1 MSLLQ
6 KMFGKRQK
14 RTHPYCAAL
23 IAAAGSST
31 RYGGENKLLQTLDGI
46 PVLVRT
52 LLTID
57 RVEGIDEIVIAA
69 REDELLPYA
78 ELCKTF
84 GLRKP
89 VKVIVGGAT
98 RTESVLRAA
107 LEASPETEF
116 FAVQDGARPL
126 VTVELIAEV
135 LDAAKIYLAAA
146 PAVQVRDTIKVA
158 HDGIVERTP
167 DRSALFAVQTPQ
179 VFAADLL
186 KAALQSAIA
195 DYYGRL
201 LRCGAAGQG
210 SPLDRG
216 QRGKHQDHHAGRPC
230 DRRSNFTAQ
239 RGMNLSPLP
248 FLEERTHTMTNLRIG
263 HGYDVHRLTEGR
275 ALILGGVTIPYEKG
289 LLGHSD
295 ADVLT
300 HAVMDAL
307 LGAAALGDIGKLFPD
322 SAVEFAD
329 ISSLELLR
337 RVKLHLA
344 AAGYDVVNIDATI
357 LAQAPKLA
365 PYREQMRSNI
375 ARELQIDVLRV
386 SVKAT
391 TEEHLG
397 FTGSGEGMAAHAIAL
412 LERADN

>member
-116 FAVQDGARPL
+116 FAV
-126 VTVELIAEV
+126 
-135 LDAAKIYLAAA
+135 
-146 PAVQVRDTIKVA
+146 RDTIKVA

-195 DYYGRL
+195 DGATITDDCSAVERL
-201 LRCGAAGQG
+201 
-210 SPLDRG
+210 
-216 QRGKHQDHHAGRPC
+216 GK
-230 DRRSNFTAQ
+230 
-239 RGMNLSPLP
+239 
-248 FLEERTHTMTNLRIG
+248 E
-263 HGYDVHRLTEGR
+263 VHLTEGS
-275 ALILGGVTIPYEKG
+275 E
-289 LLGHSD
+289 
-295 ADVLT
+295 
-300 HAVMDAL
+300 
-307 LGAAALGDIGKLFPD
+307 
-322 SAVEFAD
+322 E
-329 ISSLELLR
+329 
-337 RVKLHLA
+337 
-344 AAGYDVVNIDATI
+344 NIKI
-357 LAQAPKLA
+357 
-365 PYREQMRSNI
+365 
-375 ARELQIDVLRV
+375 
-386 SVKAT
+386 T
-391 TEEHLG
+391 TPVDL
-397 FTGSGEGMAAHAIAL
+397 AIAEAIL
-412 LERADN
+412 QRRGE

>member
-126 VTVELIAEV
+126 VTVELIDEV
-135 LDAAKIYLAAA
+135 LDAARVYLAAA
-146 PAVQVRDTIKVA
+146 PAVPVRDKIKDA
-158 HDGIVERTP
+158 HDSIVERTHA
-167 DRSALFAVQTPQ
+167 RSAWDCACTQWRTSR
-179 VFAADLL
+179 
-186 KAALQSAIA
+186 SACP
-195 DYYGRL
+195 RTV
-201 LRCGAAGQG
+201 LRPAG
-210 SPLDRG
+210 
-216 QRGKHQDHHAGRPC
+216 H
-230 DRRSNFTAQ
+230 
-239 RGMNLSPLP
+239 
-248 FLEERTHTMTNLRIG
+248 
-263 HGYDVHRLTEGR
+263 
-275 ALILGGVTIPYEKG
+275 
-289 LLGHSD
+289 
-295 ADVLT
+295 
-300 HAVMDAL
+300 
-307 LGAAALGDIGKLFPD
+307 AAAAPGRCSG
-322 SAVEFAD
+322 
-329 ISSLELLR
+329 
-337 RVKLHLA
+337 
-344 AAGYDVVNIDATI
+344 AGPGT
-357 LAQAPKLA
+357 P
-365 PYREQMRSNI
+365 PRPGRS
-375 ARELQIDVLRV
+375 
-386 SVKAT
+386 
-391 TEEHLG
+391 
-397 FTGSGEGMAAHAIAL
+397 
-412 LERADN
+412 